1 MSPSRTCIRTA
12 VAVLVAL
19 LVVQVV
25 ATPVAAVDGGGTAPP
40 TTTTDPADAD
50 AGGPF
55 ADRHAPNGPAV
66 NTSYTFASDERAGVV
81 RLTVA
86 YTLPDSVTVFR
97 VRLPGIAGSSVSV
110 ADSDGF
116 DRRDQTTFEWTRSAS
131 TRTPTLDLRL
141 TVPTDHIA
149 AGSRGVERDEW
160 AFATAPRTGVGI
172 TYSGPRPRFVSTTT
186 VERTGYGAD
195 RMAFMGPHDVVE
207 TDEGTEAV
215 TFVVGNDTAAA
226 NLSSARAFLDR
237 ARGRFDFGVR
247 RDRLVV
253 FVLPTEDHAAA
264 AEGTFVTGE
273 ASGDAFWVTA
283 DATRVTE
290 PENAF
295 AHEYVHSRL
304 GGVGNGSAAWL
315 TEATAE
321 YYGYLSTLNAG
332 GASYEAFYGATT
344 AERFA
349 PNRTAVVLAD
359 RESWRGTLGDYE
371 KGAHVLAAL
380 DAEIRD
386 RTRGERTLYDVF
398 VTTRAFDD
406 YDAFRAQVVETTG
419 DDAIGPWLDRYVTT
433 DALPPVPDDP
443 TRYVHGPDLDP
454 DGDGLTSRAEVE
466 NDPETNPFTADTDA
480 DGLDDAREHE
490 IGTDPTDPDTDGD
503 ALSDA
508 TERTVG
514 TDPTSPDTDG
524 DGTNDA
530 IDAYPTDPSVRTDR
544 PKRSV
549 EGGTEATDGRSTDSA
564 TTADDGTTRGDDV
577 TTERVEATGEEIA
590 ERVDTPGFG
599 AGLAVAAGALVGM
612 RLLLQNRDSS

>member
-1 MSPSRTCIRTA
+1 
-12 VAVLVAL
+12 VAVLVSL

-25 ATPVAAVDGGGTAPP
+25 ATPVAAVGGGEPASP
-40 TTTTDPADAD
+40 TVSTDPAAAA
-50 AGGPF
+50 AGAPF
-55 ADRHAPNGPAV
+55 PDRHAPNDPVV
-66 NTSYTFASDERAGVV
+66 NTSYAFASDERAGVV
-81 RLTVA
+81 RLTVTYA
-86 YTLPDSVTVFR
+86 LPDSVTVFR
-97 VRLPGIAGSSVSV
+97 VRLPGVAGSSVSV

-116 DRRDQTTFEWTRSAS
+116 DRRDETTFEWTRSAS

-160 AFATAPRTGVGI
+160 AFATAPQTGVGI
-172 TYSGPRPRFVSTTT
+172 TYSGPRPQFVSTTT
-186 VERTGYGAD
+186 VEGTGYGAD
-195 RMAFMGPHDVVE
+195 RMAFMGSHDVVE
-207 TDEGTEAV
+207 ADGGTEAV

-226 NLSSARAFLDR
+226 NLSAARAFLDR

-247 RDRLVV
+247 RERLVV
-253 FVLPTEDHAAA
+253 FVLPTEDRAAD

-283 DATRVTE
+283 DATRVAA

-332 GASYEAFYGATT
+332 GTSYEAFYGATT

-386 RTRGERTLYDVF
+386 RTGGERTLYDVF
-398 VTTRAFDD
+398 VTTRSFDD
-406 YDAFRAQVVETTG
+406 YDAFRAQVIETTG

-454 DGDGLTSRAEVE
+454 DGDGLTSREE
-466 NDPETNPFTADTDA
+466 IETDPATNPFAADTDA
-480 DGLDDAREHE
+480 DGLDDARERE
-490 IGTDPTDPDTDGD
+490 LGTDPTDPDTDGD
-503 ALSDA
+503 TLSDA
-508 TERTVG
+508 TERAVG
-514 TDPTSPDTDG
+514 TDPTTADTDG

-530 IDAYPTDPSVRTDR
+530 IDAYPTDPSVRTER
-544 PKRSV
+544 PERSV
-549 EGGTEATDGRSTDSA
+549 EERTEAAAEPSTDS
-564 TTADDGTTRGDDV
+564 TITAGEDTTRGDGV
-577 TTERVEATGEEIA
+577 ATERVEATGEGVV

-599 AGLAVAAGALVGM
+599 ASVAVAAGALVGI